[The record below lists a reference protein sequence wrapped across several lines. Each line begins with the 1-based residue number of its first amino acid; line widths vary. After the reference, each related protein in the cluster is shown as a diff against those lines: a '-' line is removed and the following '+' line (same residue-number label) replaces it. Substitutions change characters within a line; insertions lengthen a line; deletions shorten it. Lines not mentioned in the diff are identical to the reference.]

1 MTTETL
7 IPDVGVSS
15 ASELAWNVDAA
26 HSAVSFRVKH
36 FFTPTRGHFDGYDV
50 DLSYD
55 RENPEN
61 SSVRVTIPVA
71 GIETGNDQR
80 NGHLL
85 SGDFFDAEAHPEMT
99 FVSDRVEQV
108 ADDALLVKGTLTI
121 KGIAREVDL
130 PVKLLG
136 VTDLPEELQQAF
148 GGIREVASFE
158 ANLSVDRR
166 DFGVGVGSWAA
177 TAVVGSKVDITIA
190 LEANR

>member
-1 MTTETL
+1 MSTETL
-7 IPDVGVSS
+7 SRPAG
-15 ASELAWNVDAA
+15 ASPQTDHAWNVDPT
-26 HSAVSFRVKH
+26 HSAVSFSVKH
-36 FFTPTRGHFDGYDV
+36 FFTPTKGHFDGYTVELDF
-50 DLSYD
+50 D

-61 SSVRVTIPVA
+61 SAVRVTIPVA

-99 FVSDRVEQV
+99 FVSERVEQV
-108 ADDALLVKGTLTI
+108 AADELLVKGPLTI
-121 KGIAREVDL
+121 KGITHDVDL

-136 VTDLPEELQQAF
+136 VTDLPEELQQAL

-158 ANLSVDRR
+158 AALAVDRR

-177 TAVVGSKVDITIA
+177 TAVVGSTVNITIA